1 MRLPSATLWRGGLTA
16 RSPAGSLTVDD
27 LYNLKEVR
35 DPQRSP
41 DGKWVAYTVARAIKD
56 TDKNDTDVWM
66 VSWDGQQQIQ
76 VTSTPESESP
86 PRWSPDGKYL
96 AFLSSRQGAKG
107 AQVWLMNRAGGEAVK
122 LTDVKGGVSD
132 YAWSP
137 DSKRSRAGGRGSRSA
152 PTRQR
157 TRTGRRTTEP
167 KTPKPIVI
175 DRYYFKADVER
186 ISARRAVAPVTVRHR
201 GEEG

>member
-1 MRLPSATLWRGGLTA
+1 MRKHFAACLVVLFATGALTA
-16 RSPAGSLTVDD
+16 QGRRSLNTDD
-27 LYNLKEVR
+27 IYNLREVR

-66 VSWDGQQQIQ
+66 VSWDGRQQIQ
-76 VTSTPESESP
+76 VTSTPEGESS

-96 AFLSSRQGAKG
+96 AFLSARQGAKG
-107 AQVWLMNRAGGEAVK
+107 AQIWLLNRAGGEASK
-122 LTDVKGGVSD
+122 LTEIKGGVSD

-137 DSKRSRAGGRGSRSA
+137 DSKRFVMVVEDPDPSEADKDKDKKDA
-152 PTRQR
+152 EQ
-157 TRTGRRTTEP
+157 

-175 DRYYFKADVER
+175 DRY
-186 ISARRAVAPVTVRHR
+186 
-201 GEEG
+201 